1 MASIWNLSELRV
13 ETGQSSS
20 SLSSC
25 GHYQEVCEP
34 PADLAPLPEPR
45 RKISLTQLPYISRPQ
60 SEQDLRCGWCG
71 FRPNFLIN
79 FRHPRYVLFVLC
91 CMVFLQG
98 LVANGLV
105 YMVLPTIE
113 RRFQFRS
120 LETGTIVSM
129 YHLASCI
136 SAPVMTLVAAKRS
149 KPLYLSLAAVV
160 IAIGTLIL
168 TLPHFLVP
176 QYRQS
181 TYEVDLCPHKG
192 DDPAVCSTPTG
203 NLRSY
208 RFVFWAGHLIVG
220 AGSSPMYTL
229 ALTYLDENLPT
240 TLSIKYIATYQAT
253 SLFGTASGFV
263 LSGYLLNIY
272 TELTVEASRLGLTSD
287 SNVWIGAWWLGYLV
301 GSIFSLVVA
310 FPTSLLP
317 KELPCQ
323 MWAKLEK
330 KSKAASRKTKAK
342 NAPAMGLRNFPSN
355 LSTLLHN
362 NTFVFLCLAGTSET
376 MIMTGMATFMT
387 KFFEAQLGMSSPNIA
402 HILGCVA
409 LPSAC
414 GGVLLGG
421 YCVYKLNLG
430 IDGILRMCLLC
441 SIVPWFTSF
450 ILLYSC
456 PNPKFFGL
464 NHTSSRFFVS
474 SVTNRFEQECNA
486 YCFCPVEFYNPVCGK
501 DNATYYSPCF
511 AGCKRDYVYNSL
523 KAYTDCSCIMHE
535 GESFEVGMGSPVTVQ
550 ADRKKCALECNALGL
565 YLTGISLYMFFTF
578 LLYTP
583 GVSATI
589 RCVHEDLKALSL
601 GLQWMTVTLLGAIPA
616 ATVVGFFIDNSCV
629 LWNSVCD
636 QIGACAVHDNG
647 VMSRNLFTVVL
658 VLKSVSVL
666 LFLNALICLNTGD
679 SERHSRGEDTPDGE
693 TSSVNATHSIQS
705 LHKMGVYH
713 ASSVSL
719 Y

>member
-1 MASIWNLSELRV
+1 MV
-13 ETGQSSS
+13 
-20 SLSSC
+20 
-25 GHYQEVCEP
+25 
-34 PADLAPLPEPR
+34 
-45 RKISLTQLPYISRPQ
+45 
-60 SEQDLRCGWCG
+60 
-71 FRPNFLIN
+71 
-79 FRHPRYVLFVLC
+79 RHLCSYVLFVLC

-317 KELPCQ
+317 KELP
-323 MWAKLEK
+323 
-330 KSKAASRKTKAK
+330 S
-342 NAPAMGLRNFPSN
+342 
-355 LSTLLHN
+355 
-362 NTFVFLCLAGTSET
+362 

-409 LPSAC
+409 MPSAC
-414 GGVLLGG
+414 GGILLGG

-474 SVTNRFEQECNA
+474 TVTNQFEQDCNA

-511 AGCKRDYVYNSL
+511 AGCKRDYVYDSL
-523 KAYTDCSCIMHE
+523 KRPYATRRDQAGPMDRGTSSAAWRCNQSQQTTFSRSLCPAWSRRVSFIVPQAYTDCSCIMHE
-535 GESFEVGMGSPVTVQ
+535 GESFEVGMGAPVTVQ

-589 RCVHEDLKALSL
+589 
-601 GLQWMTVTLLGAIPA
+601 
-616 ATVVGFFIDNSCV
+616 
-629 LWNSVCD
+629 
-636 QIGACAVHDNG
+636 
-647 VMSRNLFTVVL
+647 
-658 VLKSVSVL
+658 SVSREPRRYRMRRL
-666 LFLNALICLNTGD
+666 LHRRKAGA
-679 SERHSRGEDTPDGE
+679 PDE
-693 TSSVNATHSIQS
+693 
-705 LHKMGVYH
+705 VYPR
-713 ASSVSL
+713 AI
-719 Y
+719 

>member
-1 MASIWNLSELRV
+1 
-13 ETGQSSS
+13 
-20 SLSSC
+20 
-25 GHYQEVCEP
+25 
-34 PADLAPLPEPR
+34 
-45 RKISLTQLPYISRPQ
+45 
-60 SEQDLRCGWCG
+60 
-71 FRPNFLIN
+71 
-79 FRHPRYVLFVLC
+79 
-91 CMVFLQG
+91 
-98 LVANGLV
+98 
-105 YMVLPTIE
+105 
-113 RRFQFRS
+113 
-120 LETGTIVSM
+120 
-129 YHLASCI
+129 
-136 SAPVMTLVAAKRS
+136 
-149 KPLYLSLAAVV
+149 
-160 IAIGTLIL
+160 
-168 TLPHFLVP
+168 
-176 QYRQS
+176 
-181 TYEVDLCPHKG
+181 
-192 DDPAVCSTPTG
+192 
-203 NLRSY
+203 
-208 RFVFWAGHLIVG
+208 
-220 AGSSPMYTL
+220 
-229 ALTYLDENLPT
+229 
-240 TLSIKYIATYQAT
+240 
-253 SLFGTASGFV
+253 
-263 LSGYLLNIY
+263 
-272 TELTVEASRLGLTSD
+272 
-287 SNVWIGAWWLGYLV
+287 
-301 GSIFSLVVA
+301 
-310 FPTSLLP
+310 
-317 KELPCQ
+317 
-323 MWAKLEK
+323 
-330 KSKAASRKTKAK
+330 
-342 NAPAMGLRNFPSN
+342 
-355 LSTLLHN
+355 
-362 NTFVFLCLAGTSET
+362 

-409 LPSAC
+409 MPSAC
-414 GGVLLGG
+414 GGILLGG

-474 SVTNRFEQECNA
+474 TVTNQFEQDCNA

-511 AGCKRDYVYNSL
+511 AGCKRDYVYDSL

-535 GESFEVGMGSPVTVQ
+535 GEPFEVGMGAPVTAQ

-601 GLQWMTVTLLGAIPA
+601 GLQWMAVTLLGAIPA

-658 VLKSVSVL
+658 VLKTVSVL
-666 LFLNALICLNTGD
+666 LFLNALICLKTGD
-679 SERHSRGEDTPDGE
+679 SERHSHGEDSPDGE
-693 TSSVNATHSIQS
+693 TSSVNATHSVQS

>member
-1 MASIWNLSELRV
+1 MASIWNLSDLRV
-13 ETGQSSS
+13 ESGQSSS

-34 PADLAPLPEPR
+34 PADVVPLPEPR

-60 SEQDLRCGWCG
+60 SEQDLHCGWCG

-342 NAPAMGLRNFPSN
+342 NAPAMGLSNFPSN

-464 NHTSSRFFVS
+464 NHTSSS
-474 SVTNRFEQECNA
+474 A
-486 YCFCPVEFYNPVCGK
+486 YVCGRLNTQK
-501 DNATYYSPCF
+501 RLLGAQNLSPPRYRRVSGEPCSHVE
-511 AGCKRDYVYNSL
+511 GPRHSSCK
-523 KAYTDCSCIMHE
+523 
-535 GESFEVGMGSPVTVQ
+535 GVGMMSERR
-550 ADRKKCALECNALGL
+550 A
-565 YLTGISLYMFFTF
+565 LTGCLGDRWPSGLAHTSSENVERRLALQNPGTLGSIPTPACFNLDEHRTGVRRLVPCILRPSNDVIFLFSFF
-578 LLYTP
+578 
-583 GVSATI
+583 GA
-589 RCVHEDLKALSL
+589 
-601 GLQWMTVTLLGAIPA
+601 LGAIPA

-666 LFLNALICLNTGD
+666 LFLNALICLKTGD

-693 TSSVNATHSIQS
+693 TSSVNATHSVQS
-705 LHKMGVYH
+705 LHNMGFYH

>member
-1 MASIWNLSELRV
+1 MASIWNLSDLRV
-13 ETGQSSS
+13 ESGQSSS
-20 SLSSC
+20 NLSSC

-34 PADLAPLPEPR
+34 PADVAPLPEPR

-60 SEQDLRCGWCG
+60 SEQDLLCGWCG

-79 FRHPRYVLFVLC
+79 FRHPGYVLFVLC

-240 TLSIKYIATYQAT
+240 TLSIKYI
-253 SLFGTASGFV
+253 G
-263 LSGYLLNIY
+263 
-272 TELTVEASRLGLTSD
+272 
-287 SNVWIGAWWLGYLV
+287 
-301 GSIFSLVVA
+301 
-310 FPTSLLP
+310 
-317 KELPCQ
+317 Q

-409 LPSAC
+409 MPSAC
-414 GGVLLGG
+414 GGILLGG

-474 SVTNRFEQECNA
+474 TVTNQFEQDCNA

-511 AGCKRDYVYNSL
+511 AGCKRDYVYDSL
-523 KAYTDCSCIMHE
+523 KAYTDCSCIMHG
-535 GESFEVGMGSPVTVQ
+535 GESFEVGMGAPVTVQ

-589 RCVHEDLKALSL
+589 
-601 GLQWMTVTLLGAIPA
+601 
-616 ATVVGFFIDNSCV
+616 SCV

-658 VLKSVSVL
+658 VLKTVSVL
-666 LFLNALICLNTGD
+666 LFLNALICLKTGD
-679 SERHSRGEDTPDGE
+679 SERHSHGEDSPDGE
-693 TSSVNATHSIQS
+693 TSSVNATHSVQS